1 MTISGRNLPEL
12 PGPGPTWDRESPKVQ
27 LLVARHGPFLVLV
40 GVMIAQLLLLSFQIT
55 RNHKVRLIQV
65 WAVTLF
71 DPFERAL
78 HKLSSTTTLAWR
90 NTHKLWRAQQENQA
104 LQTELVSARAHIQ
117 ELSEEAAEAQRLRV
131 LLEFRN
137 RLAIPSVA
145 AEVIAASPGENS
157 NAVYIDK
164 GKDSGLTTDLAVITP
179 DGIVGKV
186 IAVFPHTAQVLLVTD
201 PLSGV
206 GCIIQKSRLQGVLK
220 GAGRNLLELH
230 YIMNDE
236 QVSPGEVVLT
246 SGLDQIYPKGLLV
259 GTVADAGA
267 GNIYKKIVVKPA
279 AKLDQ
284 LESVVVLL
292 RPPTSQ
298 EEVATLP
305 PRP

>member
-12 PGPGPTWDRESPKVQ
+12 ARPDRTWDGESPKVQ
-27 LLVARHGPFLVLV
+27 LFVARHRPFLVLV
-40 GVMIAQLLLLSFQIT
+40 GVMIAQLILLSFQIT

-71 DPFERAL
+71 DPFERSL

-90 NTHKLWRAQQENQA
+90 DTHKLWRAQEENQA
-104 LQTELVSARAHIQ
+104 LQTELVSARARIQ
-117 ELSEEAAEAQRLRV
+117 ELTEEAAEGQRLRG
-131 LLEFRN
+131 LLEFKN
-137 RLAIPSVA
+137 RLAIPSLA

-157 NAVYIDK
+157 NAIYIDK

-186 IAVFPHTAQVLLVTD
+186 IAVFPYTAQVLLVTD

-206 GCIIQKSRLQGVLK
+206 GCILQKSRIQGVLK
-220 GAGRNLLELH
+220 GAGRNLSELH
-230 YIMNDE
+230 YIMNDA

-259 GTVADAGA
+259 GTVAEAGA

-292 RPPTSQ
+292 RPPSSQ
-298 EEVATLP
+298 DEVATLP

>member
-1 MTISGRNLPEL
+1 MAISGRNLPQL
-12 PGPGPTWDRESPKVQ
+12 ARPDRTWDGESPKVQ
-27 LLVARHGPFLVLV
+27 LFVARHRPFLVLV

-78 HKLSSTTTLAWR
+78 HKLSRTTTLAWR
-90 NTHKLWRAQQENQA
+90 DTHKLWRAQEENKA
-104 LQTELVSARAHIQ
+104 LQTELVSARARIQ
-117 ELSEEAAEAQRLRV
+117 ELTEEGAEGQRLRA
-131 LLEFRN
+131 LLEFKN
-137 RLAIPSVA
+137 RLALPSVA

-157 NAVYIDK
+157 NAIYIDK

-186 IAVFPHTAQVLLVTD
+186 IAVFPYTAQVLLVTD

-206 GCIIQKSRLQGVLK
+206 GCILQKSRIQGVLK
-220 GAGRNLLELH
+220 GAGRNLSELH
-230 YIMNDE
+230 YIMNDA

-246 SGLDQIYPKGLLV
+246 SGLDKIYPKGLWV
-259 GTVADAGA
+259 GTVAEAGA
-267 GNIYKKIVVKPA
+267 GSTYKKIVVKPA

-292 RPPTSQ
+292 RPPSSQ
-298 EEVATLP
+298 DEVATLP